1 MLVLLSKI
9 INIHNHRM
17 HWARSPGDK
26 PRSTTKLNLVGVG
39 VDGFHKCRLQRVL
52 VLSSIDGAPRDRND
66 FNKKNQGRITLQ
78 SLQYGGHDLI
88 EGGQAQETVLANH
101 GP

>member
-17 HWARSPGDK
+17 HWARLPGDK
-26 PRSTTKLNLVGVG
+26 PKSTKLNLVGVG
-39 VDGFHKCRLQRVL
+39 VDGFHKCRVQRVF
-52 VLSSIDGAPRDRND
+52 VLSSILGASRDSTDDTKRNLV
-66 FNKKNQGRITLQ
+66 NTTLQ
-78 SLQYGGHDLI
+78 SPQHGGNRLS
-88 EGGQAQETVLANH
+88 EGGQAQEAMLANH